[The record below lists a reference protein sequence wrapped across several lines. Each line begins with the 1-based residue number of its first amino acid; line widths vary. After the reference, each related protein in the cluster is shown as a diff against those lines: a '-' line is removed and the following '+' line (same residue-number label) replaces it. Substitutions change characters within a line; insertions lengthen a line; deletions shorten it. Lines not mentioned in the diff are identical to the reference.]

1 MTPRNSSPA
10 FGVDTRVAALVAA
23 LFVVDVGWNLSLNTL
38 LTRSGLAATA
48 GLVYDA
54 TAPLTALGAMGGLLA
69 GTVAGS
75 VLLAALA
82 RALTPESGALGGD
95 EAPVET
101 LLAYTRAV
109 AVVVVGAVAV
119 AFGLAALV
127 VPGVILLVHLP
138 LVFVA
143 VSTGGVPIGRA
154 VDRAWIRAR
163 GHRARITAV
172 ALAVAAVPFALA
184 TAATLTA
191 LLPPTVE
198 LVVGSAVTTAALATG
213 TAAFVAIAASI
224 EGASTESATTDRVTP
239 TTSRQL

>member
-1 MTPRNSSPA
+1 MSRARTVLLFLAVTLIFGTAFPA
-10 FGVDTRVAALVAA
+10 VKA
-23 LFVVDVGWNLSLNTL
+23 
-38 LTRSGLAATA
+38 GLAFF
-48 GLVYDA
+48 
-54 TAPLTALGAMGGLLA
+54 P
-69 GTVAGS
+69 
-75 VLLAALA
+75 
-82 RALTPESGALGGD
+82 
-95 EAPVET
+95 
-101 LLAYTRAV
+101 
-109 AVVVVGAVAV
+109 
-119 AFGLAALV
+119 
-127 VPGVILLVHLP
+127 P

>member
-10 FGVDTRVAALVAA
+10 FGVDTRVAALVAV

-101 LLAYTRAV
+101 LLAYTR
-109 AVVVVGAVAV
+109 AVAV